1 MTRKDTYTPMFIAAL
16 FTVAKTWEQAR
27 RPSSEEQVKKMWR
40 TQHTHTQTQIHTHT
54 QTHTQTQTYT
64 HTMEYYR
71 AIKKDE
77 IMPLVATWMALESY

>member
-54 QTHTQTQTYT
+54 QTQTYT

-77 IMPLVATWMALESY
+77 IMPLIATWMALESY